1 MTEEKRLSLGI
12 NVSILLILMIFGVLL
27 SLPLRL
33 LFNTSYSDRSAGDA
47 EQAEGGRES
56 AIAMDHRR
64 LRRCPNLE
72 YETRLMSVFL
82 DDYDGNCTYAQ
93 NDDDDDDDDDDGND
107 DGSND
112 DDDSDNDCKDKEDRG
127 VQKEKIGRSRKGS
140 SIQGRLKEDAE
151 EILKS
156 RQMKSVN
163 VAGHILVAMLLV
175 SVIAAFVEVLRIR
188 FAREKVLRQV
198 LRKLL
203 SSLASEF
210 SILGYCWE
218 SFLENVHLPESVVRC
233 SKIRRDCRIQLEQ
246 RTGTRNKLIVASSA
260 QDDASL

>member
-33 LFNTSYSDRSAGDA
+33 LFNTSYSDRSAADGVA
-47 EQAEGGRES
+47 EQARGGGES
-56 AIAMDHRR
+56 VIPMDHRR

-72 YETRLMSVFL
+72 YENRLMSVFL

-93 NDDDDDDDDDDGND
+93 NDDDDDDDDD
-107 DGSND
+107 ND
-112 DDDSDNDCKDKEDRG
+112 DDNENDNDDDGDDDDGDNLCDCKDEEDSRR
-127 VQKEKIGRSRKGS
+127 EKKKLGRAFRKGS
-140 SIQGRLKEDAE
+140 SIEGELKEDAE
-151 EILKS
+151 EILRS

-188 FAREKVLRQV
+188 FAREKVLRQSIM
-198 LRKLL
+198 RKLL
-203 SSLASEF
+203 SSLALEF
-210 SILGYCWE
+210 GIVGC
-218 SFLENVHLPESVVRC
+218 SVGNR
-233 SKIRRDCRIQLEQ
+233 SWNRSRRQ
-246 RTGTRNKLIVASSA
+246 KM
-260 QDDASL
+260 